1 MCVRLYCGSGST
13 RRAHIQHSIPQHK
26 HDDDTLR
33 VSPLQQGTSPTGR
46 CCDCAAN
53 ARSFWGNQL
62 LASRALP
69 CSGWPAISH
78 LLRLFGRLFLGDR
91 PQLRRGDVRNR
102 PPCGR
107 GFLGLTLQSQQ
118 PTSNTFDLFEEV
130 LLPQVV
136 WIFAVNIRYGCEY
149 GCGRGLTCCSG
160 ITGKS
165 EALPLGCAC
174 R

>member
-1 MCVRLYCGSGST
+1 MSVCLVVPAAHDGHTYIHFRNTST
-13 RRAHIQHSIPQHK
+13 TMTRSVCLPYSR
-26 HDDDTLR
+26 
-33 VSPLQQGTSPTGR
+33 TSPTGR

-53 ARSFWGNQL
+53 ARSFRGNQL

-136 WIFAVNIRYGCEY
+136 WIFEVNIRYGCGC
-149 GCGRGLTCCSG
+149 GCGRGLTCWSG

-165 EALPLGCAC
+165 EALSLG
-174 R
+174 